1 MAKYAS
7 CSRAHR
13 SQKGMPRI
21 STTAWRGQGLSVL
34 LPTWHTPSFFVASVF
49 SKSCTTTVRALGAGN
64 AGAARSTNLN
74 DAANRH
80 PLITPSPFPLIAG
93 RLLLVLQIITH
104 YCYYNYFIL
113 PSTRPALR
121 GSGQA
126 DRARG
131 LRFQKNTSLPG
142 SSVNKDNLQSLVG

>member
-34 LPTWHTPSFFVASVF
+34 LPTWHTPSFFVASGF
-49 SKSCTTTVRALGAGN
+49 STSFTTTVRALGAGN

-74 DAANRH
+74 DA
-80 PLITPSPFPLIAG
+80 SG
-93 RLLLVLQIITH
+93 LLSLHHL
-104 YCYYNYFIL
+104 L
-113 PSTRPALR
+113 SRSAL
-121 GSGQA
+121 GA
-126 DRARG
+126 CC
-131 LRFQKNTSLPG
+131 LYHKL
-142 SSVNKDNLQSLVG
+142 

>member
-49 SKSCTTTVRALGAGN
+49 SKSCTTTVRVLGAGN
-64 AGAARSTNLN
+64 AGTAKSTTAN
-74 DAANRH
+74 DAAGTDSLHHLLSRSSFH
-80 PLITPSPFPLIAG
+80 PWAVVACVTNYSTP
-93 RLLLVLQIITH
+93 H
-104 YCYYNYFIL
+104 YCY
-113 PSTRPALR
+113 
-121 GSGQA
+121 
-126 DRARG
+126 
-131 LRFQKNTSLPG
+131 
-142 SSVNKDNLQSLVG
+142 